1 MPRGNS
7 FFNRPFSCCFKQ
19 EASPLFVLFFAD
31 ETRRDDAD
39 DDNDNDKYNDN
50 DNDDNDANNANNAN
64 DDEFSETSLP
74 SSTNI
79 QRLLLRKKNVFSNL
93 VKIFVSHD
101 FCGPRPIHLRKR
113 VLQR

>member
-1 MPRGNS
+1 M
-7 FFNRPFSCCFKQ
+7 
-19 EASPLFVLFFAD
+19 FVLFFAD

-79 QRLLLRKKNVFSNL
+79 QRLLRKRKNVFSYL
-93 VKIFVSHD
+93 MKIFVSHD
-101 FCGPRPIHLRKR
+101 FCGRRPIQLRKR

>member
-1 MPRGNS
+1 M
-7 FFNRPFSCCFKQ
+7 
-19 EASPLFVLFFAD
+19 FVLFFAD

-39 DDNDNDKYNDN
+39 DDNDNN
-50 DNDDNDANNANNAN
+50 NDDDANNAN

-79 QRLLLRKKNVFSNL
+79 QRLLRKRKNVFSYL
-93 VKIFVSHD
+93 MKIFVSHD

>member
-1 MPRGNS
+1 M
-7 FFNRPFSCCFKQ
+7 
-19 EASPLFVLFFAD
+19 FVLFFAD

-50 DNDDNDANNANNAN
+50 DNDNDDNDANNAN

-79 QRLLLRKKNVFSNL
+79 QRLLRKRKNVFSYL
-93 VKIFVSHD
+93 MKIFVSHD

-113 VLQR
+113 VLQRYFTPVFLIRSLVCGQAIMIPY